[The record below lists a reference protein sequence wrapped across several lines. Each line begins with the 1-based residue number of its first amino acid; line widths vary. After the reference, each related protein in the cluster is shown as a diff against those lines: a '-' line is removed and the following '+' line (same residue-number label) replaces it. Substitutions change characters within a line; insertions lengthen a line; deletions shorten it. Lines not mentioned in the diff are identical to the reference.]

1 MKRYHPLLV
10 SLHWLLAVLILF
22 SLFAGSIILADMP
35 NDNPDKI
42 AILKVHIISGLVILV
57 LMLLRLFVRIKTG
70 KPEAIDTGDVFINKT
85 GKYSHIFIYVLVFL
99 IVGSGLGIAIL
110 SGLSDIVFFGSG
122 EALPETFDDLP
133 PRIAHGVLTKIL
145 IVTIALHFLATMWHQ
160 FIRKENVLSRM
171 WFGRR

>member
-22 SLFAGSIILADMP
+22 SLFAGSNILADMP
-35 NDNPDKI
+35 NDNPEKI

-57 LMLLRLFVRIKTG
+57 LMLLRLFVRIKMDT
-70 KPEAIDTGDVFINKT
+70 PEAIDTGDVFINKT
-85 GKYSHIFIYVLVFL
+85 GKYSHILIYVLVFL
-99 IVGSGLGIAIL
+99 IVGSGLGTAIL
-110 SGLSDIVFFGSG
+110 AGLLDIVFFGSG
-122 EALPETFDDLP
+122 EALPETLDDLP

-145 IVTIALHFLATMWHQ
+145 IVAIALHFLATMWHQ

-171 WFGRR
+171 WFGR

>member
-10 SLHWLLAVLILF
+10 SLHWLLAILILF
-22 SLFAGSIILADMP
+22 SLFAGSNILADMP

-42 AILKVHIISGLVILV
+42 LTLKVHIISGLVILV
-57 LMLLRLFVRIKTG
+57 LMLLRLFVRVKTG
-70 KPEAIDTGDVFINKT
+70 KPETIDTGDAFINKT
-85 GKYSHIFIYVLVFL
+85 GKYSHIFMYILVFL

-122 EALPETFDDLP
+122 EALPETFDNLL

-160 FIRKENVLSRM
+160 LIRKENVFFRM
-171 WFGRR
+171 WFGR